1 MHQQVRLRSQVSNV
15 RTSGP
20 SPLVSVSLL
29 FIFSVSQFFVECFLI
44 NNLYC
49 STFWPAVQWH
59 WRFFMQSISVFFSL
73 TLIIFLSLLCPGV
86 KGIHQPSLWMFFCNF
101 FTNQGSFN
109 IFLFHFVGQCMHL
122 FLFLFSDYFNTCIVM
137 HLYQTWNV
145 DIYLLSF
152 VTWMFIRSLIVKYQ
166 NNILK

>member
-49 STFWPAVQWH
+49 LTFMLAVLCH
-59 WRFFMQSISVFFSL
+59 WKFFMQSLCCSLQLLLSFCHCCALVLRVF
-73 TLIIFLSLLCPGV
+73 ISLLFEC
-86 KGIHQPSLWMFFCNF
+86 FFATF
-101 FTNQGSFN
+101 LLSQGSFK

-122 FLFLFSDYFNTCIVM
+122 VLFLFSDYFNTCIVM

-152 VTWMFIRSLIVKYQ
+152 VTCMFIRSLIVSYGYRT
-166 NNILK
+166 